1 MALVFPAP
9 AQIKNLLDPTA
20 STDAAT
26 KSYVDN
32 VTSGSASAN
41 FTANNVTANSIT
53 INSNIIANTATI
65 SNLGNV
71 VVANYFTGSG
81 NNLSN
86 IQASNITGTVA
97 NANYAAY
104 AGNITISSQPNITS
118 VGTLITLGV
127 SGDTTLNGNL
137 TVAGTT
143 TYVNTTVTS
152 IEDPVIEL
160 GGGPSSAPLTTNDGM
175 DRGTLLHYYTT
186 TPVSA
191 FMGWQNSNSEFVF
204 SSNATIL
211 NNVISVNDLGN
222 IRSGNANLGNA
233 VVANYF
239 VGDGSLLTNIYAI
252 NANFANYAGNV
263 TVASQPNITSV
274 GTLTKLDVTGN
285 ITSGNANLGNAV
297 KANYFV
303 GNAYYLTGVIGNAAN
318 ANFANYA
325 GNVTLAS
332 QPNITSVGTLSGLT
346 ATSVVD
352 FTSAS
357 NVSLGSNANVHLTGG
372 SSGQYLQTDGTG
384 NLSWS
389 SVVVTTSKISNV
401 NSNVSIPIAN
411 GNVTISSNGNANIVV
426 VTDTGVNVAGYL
438 TATANVTAN
447 YFIGNGSQLTGII
460 ADSANFAN
468 YAGNVTVASQP
479 NITSVGTLTSL
490 KVGNATANTTFG
502 NGTVTAITVTGN
514 FIGDGSNL
522 SALNGANVTG
532 FVPNANVANT
542 ALSVSGSDVVGQ
554 VQNAIVAGTVYT
566 ASQPNIKSVGTLTSF
581 SSNGTI
587 NFTNAT
593 NVSLGPVGNLH
604 VTGGSSGQY
613 LQTDGT
619 GNLTWA
625 SFVVT
630 TTSIIS
636 NVNSNVSIPVANGN
650 VTISSN
656 GNANIFTV
664 TGTGA
669 NVAGYLDVS
678 GNITASSV
686 INVSNSTQATGTGTG
701 ALIVQGGASITKDL
715 YVGGNLYVPNLI
727 STSSTTLTVEDP
739 LLYLSAST
747 PYPYS
752 YDIGFYSHFATS
764 TGASGSNGYQHTG
777 FIRNHSDNSWYLF
790 SNCAVEPTGG
800 TVYLADPNLKLDD
813 VNVGNISAANITAG
827 NANLGNAV
835 TANYFIGS
843 GNNLSNIRGGN
854 VNGQVSNALVAGTVY
869 TASQPNI
876 TSVGTLTS
884 LVVTGNITSG
894 NANLGNAVN
903 ANYFIGSG
911 NNLSNIQGG
920 NVSGQVGNALVAG
933 TVYTASQPNIT
944 SVGTLSS
951 LTVSGLLT
959 ATSTGIKVAN
969 IEDSTGTIAIT
980 TKYSGV
986 AGDVGITG
994 NLSVGTSGTG
1004 NVTANYFF
1012 GNGYYLTGITTTGFA
1027 NFANY
1032 AGNVTVASQPNITSL
1047 GTLTSLV
1054 VSGNITSGNAN
1065 LGNAVNANYIS
1076 IANNANISGIANITG
1091 NVIAGNANLGN
1102 AATANYFIGSGN
1114 NLSNIQGANVSGVVA
1129 NATYAVSASSA
1140 VTASTVTASAQGNI
1154 TSVGTLTSL
1163 AVTGNI
1169 TSGNANLGNAVNA
1182 NYFIGNGSQLTSVI
1196 ATSANYANYA
1206 GNVTVASQPNITSV
1220 GTLTSL
1226 AVTGNITS
1234 GNANLGNAV
1243 NANYF
1248 IGNGALLTGITTS
1261 TSITNGT
1268 SNVVVS
1274 ASSNISMSVSGT
1286 SNVVV
1291 VTSTGANITGY
1302 ANVSGNVT
1310 AGNANLGNAVSA
1322 NYFVGNGS
1330 LLTGMAAPNAI
1341 YNGTSNVYVVNNGN
1355 AVANIAGNNTLII
1368 TSTGVNVAGY
1378 ANITGNVIAGN
1389 ANLGNAVNAN
1399 YFIGN
1404 GSLLTGV
1411 GSPNAIY
1418 NGTSN
1423 VYVVNN
1429 GNAVANIGG
1438 NNTLVITSTGANVTG
1453 YATVSGNI
1461 TAGNANL
1468 GNAVTA
1474 NYFVGNGAFI
1484 TGIGAPNAIY
1494 YGTSNIYVINNG
1506 NAVANIAGN
1515 NTLVITSTGVNVAGY
1530 ANVSG
1535 NITAGNANLGNA
1547 VTANY
1552 FVGNGAFITG
1562 IGAPNAIY
1570 NGTSNIY
1577 VINNGNAVANIGGNN
1592 TMVLTTLGANISGYA
1607 NVTGNVSAN
1616 FFIGN
1621 GSLLSGISTSTSL
1634 VNGNSNIVVD
1644 SNSFIQFSANGVS
1657 NVLTLSGTFAN
1668 VLTNLNVGGVSNLG
1682 NIGNVKITG
1691 GSANYVMIT
1700 NGAGGLTWG
1709 PASAIYSDTF
1719 TGTGAQTTFGPLSVT
1734 PTALNQTIV
1743 NYNGVIQLR
1752 SAYSLSGAN
1761 IVFTSPPAY
1770 GALIEVTT
1778 VGVTAVVGTTG
1789 GSGPTSYVQNGN
1801 SNVVVNT
1808 NSSVVISTNG
1818 VYDIVSF
1825 LDTGSYFNTAVTFNS
1840 TTNLGPP
1847 SNITISGGSAGYVL
1861 STDGTGNLSWVAQ
1874 SGGSG
1879 GGGGSGT
1886 GYSLANGTSNLFIT
1900 NNSTINMSANGVANI
1915 VSFLDTGSFINSS
1928 ITLTSVTNLGQVGNV
1943 KIQGGTS
1950 GYYLQTD
1957 GAGNLSWSAV
1967 TATGYNI
1974 SNGNSNV
1981 TVTGNSAVNI
1991 SANGV
1996 ANVVSILDTASYV
2009 NSNITM
2015 TKVTTLGSNANV
2027 KITGGT
2033 NGQFLSTDGT
2043 GNLSWTTGGSGG
2055 SSASLYSDVF
2065 TGTGLQTTFGPLSVT
2080 PTTVN
2085 QTWINYNGVLQLRSS
2100 YSLSGANIVFS
2111 SPPAYGASIEITT
2124 ISAGSVNVTTSQTAR
2139 AMVMGLIF
2147 GG

>member
-32 VTSGSASAN
+32 VTSGSASAD

-53 INSNIIANTATI
+53 INSNIIANTASI
-65 SNLGNV
+65 SNLGNLV
-71 VVANYFTGSG
+71 IANYYTGSG

-211 NNVISVNDLGN
+211 NNVITVNNLGN

-263 TVASQPNITSV
+263 TVSSQPNITSV

-325 GNVTLAS
+325 GNVTVAS

-352 FTSAS
+352 FTGAS

-372 SSGQYLQTDGTG
+372 LSGQYLQTDGTG

-426 VTDTGVNVAGYL
+426 VTGTGVNVAGYL

-593 NVSLGPVGNLH
+593 NVSLGPVSNLH

-630 TTSIIS
+630 TASIIS

-727 STSSTTLTVEDP
+727 STNSTTLTVEDP
-739 LLYLSAST
+739 LLYLAAST

-777 FIRNHSDNSWYLF
+777 FVRNHSDNSWYLF

-800 TVYLADPNLKLDD
+800 TVYLTDPNLKLDD

-876 TSVGTLTS
+876 TSVGTLTK
-884 LVVTGNITSG
+884 LDVTGNITSG
-894 NANLGNAVN
+894 NANLGNA
-903 ANYFIGSG
+903 
-911 NNLSNIQGG
+911 L
-920 NVSGQVGNALVAG
+920 
-933 TVYTASQPNIT
+933 
-944 SVGTLSS
+944 
-951 LTVSGLLT
+951 
-959 ATSTGIKVAN
+959 
-969 IEDSTGTIAIT
+969 
-980 TKYSGV
+980 
-986 AGDVGITG
+986 
-994 NLSVGTSGTG
+994 
-1004 NVTANYFF
+1004 
-1012 GNGYYLTGITTTGFA
+1012 
-1027 NFANY
+1027 
-1032 AGNVTVASQPNITSL
+1032 
-1047 GTLTSLV
+1047 
-1054 VSGNITSGNAN
+1054 
-1065 LGNAVNANYIS
+1065 
-1076 IANNANISGIANITG
+1076 
-1091 NVIAGNANLGN
+1091 
-1102 AATANYFIGSGN
+1102 TANYFIGSGN
-1114 NLSNIQGANVSGVVA
+1114 NLSNIQGA
-1129 NATYAVSASSA
+1129 TYQVML
-1140 VTASTVTASAQGNI
+1140 VTH
-1154 TSVGTLTSL
+1154 
-1163 AVTGNI
+1163 
-1169 TSGNANLGNAVNA
+1169 
-1182 NYFIGNGSQLTSVI
+1182 
-1196 ATSANYANYA
+1196 
-1206 GNVTVASQPNITSV
+1206 
-1220 GTLTSL
+1220 
-1226 AVTGNITS
+1226 
-1234 GNANLGNAV
+1234 
-1243 NANYF
+1243 
-1248 IGNGALLTGITTS
+1248 
-1261 TSITNGT
+1261 
-1268 SNVVVS
+1268 
-1274 ASSNISMSVSGT
+1274 
-1286 SNVVV
+1286 
-1291 VTSTGANITGY
+1291 
-1302 ANVSGNVT
+1302 
-1310 AGNANLGNAVSA
+1310 
-1322 NYFVGNGS
+1322 
-1330 LLTGMAAPNAI
+1330 
-1341 YNGTSNVYVVNNGN
+1341 
-1355 AVANIAGNNTLII
+1355 
-1368 TSTGVNVAGY
+1368 
-1378 ANITGNVIAGN
+1378 
-1389 ANLGNAVNAN
+1389 
-1399 YFIGN
+1399 
-1404 GSLLTGV
+1404 
-1411 GSPNAIY
+1411 
-1418 NGTSN
+1418 
-1423 VYVVNN
+1423 
-1429 GNAVANIGG
+1429 
-1438 NNTLVITSTGANVTG
+1438 
-1453 YATVSGNI
+1453 
-1461 TAGNANL
+1461 
-1468 GNAVTA
+1468 
-1474 NYFVGNGAFI
+1474 
-1484 TGIGAPNAIY
+1484 
-1494 YGTSNIYVINNG
+1494 
-1506 NAVANIAGN
+1506 
-1515 NTLVITSTGVNVAGY
+1515 
-1530 ANVSG
+1530 
-1535 NITAGNANLGNA
+1535 
-1547 VTANY
+1547 
-1552 FVGNGAFITG
+1552 
-1562 IGAPNAIY
+1562 
-1570 NGTSNIY
+1570 
-1577 VINNGNAVANIGGNN
+1577 
-1592 TMVLTTLGANISGYA
+1592 
-1607 NVTGNVSAN
+1607 
-1616 FFIGN
+1616 
-1621 GSLLSGISTSTSL
+1621 
-1634 VNGNSNIVVD
+1634 
-1644 SNSFIQFSANGVS
+1644 
-1657 NVLTLSGTFAN
+1657 
-1668 VLTNLNVGGVSNLG
+1668 
-1682 NIGNVKITG
+1682 
-1691 GSANYVMIT
+1691 
-1700 NGAGGLTWG
+1700 
-1709 PASAIYSDTF
+1709 
-1719 TGTGAQTTFGPLSVT
+1719 
-1734 PTALNQTIV
+1734 
-1743 NYNGVIQLR
+1743 
-1752 SAYSLSGAN
+1752 
-1761 IVFTSPPAY
+1761 
-1770 GALIEVTT
+1770 
-1778 VGVTAVVGTTG
+1778 
-1789 GSGPTSYVQNGN
+1789 
-1801 SNVVVNT
+1801 
-1808 NSSVVISTNG
+1808 
-1818 VYDIVSF
+1818 
-1825 LDTGSYFNTAVTFNS
+1825 
-1840 TTNLGPP
+1840 
-1847 SNITISGGSAGYVL
+1847 
-1861 STDGTGNLSWVAQ
+1861 
-1874 SGGSG
+1874 
-1879 GGGGSGT
+1879 
-1886 GYSLANGTSNLFIT
+1886 
-1900 NNSTINMSANGVANI
+1900 
-1915 VSFLDTGSFINSS
+1915 
-1928 ITLTSVTNLGQVGNV
+1928 
-1943 KIQGGTS
+1943 
-1950 GYYLQTD
+1950 
-1957 GAGNLSWSAV
+1957 
-1967 TATGYNI
+1967 
-1974 SNGNSNV
+1974 
-1981 TVTGNSAVNI
+1981 
-1991 SANGV
+1991 
-1996 ANVVSILDTASYV
+1996 
-2009 NSNITM
+2009 
-2015 TKVTTLGSNANV
+2015 
-2027 KITGGT
+2027 
-2033 NGQFLSTDGT
+2033 
-2043 GNLSWTTGGSGG
+2043 
-2055 SSASLYSDVF
+2055 
-2065 TGTGLQTTFGPLSVT
+2065 
-2080 PTTVN
+2080 
-2085 QTWINYNGVLQLRSS
+2085 
-2100 YSLSGANIVFS
+2100 
-2111 SPPAYGASIEITT
+2111 
-2124 ISAGSVNVTTSQTAR
+2124 
-2139 AMVMGLIF
+2139 
-2147 GG
+2147 